1 MPDPLLR
8 LHDGFAHTSPE
19 LRDTVR
25 ELQAVLRRHDRAVVV
40 DGLFGRGTEATV
52 RCFQRARGL
61 RADGVVGPATWQ
73 ALLEPEPP
81 GAPAHFN
88 TGYALDHPQ
97 LLEDLE
103 AAARYGASIVA
114 AAADFGIPPAIIV
127 ALGSRQSRWGL
138 GLTPRGPSGTADFAP
153 RAYTLP
159 HRPQPLPPDR
169 HGFGR
174 GLTARLRRARVRPH
188 RRLAGTRCQ
197 HPSRLR
203 GRDRDEDAAAAPD
216 RAAWSGAAPWGAGCL
231 QLRRRQ
237 RDPGGSP
244 RPRSGFLHCRSRL
257 LARASRPRRLLRGA
271 RLGLISAA
279 RRAL

>member
-174 GLTARLRRARVRPH
+174 GLILLDYDAHEFARTGDWQGPDANIRHACAVVIE
-188 RRLAGTRCQ
+188 TRT
-197 HPSRLR
+197 L
-203 GRDRDEDAAAAPD
+203 
-216 RAAWSGAAPWGAGCL
+216 
-231 QLRRRQ
+231 LRRRTV
-237 RDPGGSP
+237 
-244 RPRSGFLHCRSRL
+244 LHG
-257 LARASRPRRLLRGA
+257 LALLRGA
-271 RLGLISAA
+271 LAAYNCGAGNVIRAVRHGLDLDFYTAGRDYSRELLG
-279 RRAL
+279 RAGFFEAHGWD